1 MEFPVW
7 KEVERII
14 SCVVM
19 MQSFEIQRCSL
30 SVFTALNFKILNYC
44 YFANMQNE
52 YTCKCHW
59 LFWNDNGNLNWMSG
73 LMVTAQHI
81 IIISNCHYIFIN
93 RQLSLWKY
101 SLFLNQ
107 SDFLYANVSITRAK
121 WREKIPSQFF
131 SCWRIINFAFGHSKV
146 RQDDKK
152 VGYPDIQTNSI
163 INRACVALLSV
174 SEIILPKYGVSV

>member
-1 MEFPVW
+1 M
-7 KEVERII
+7 
-14 SCVVM
+14 
-19 MQSFEIQRCSL
+19 
-30 SVFTALNFKILNYC
+30 YC
-44 YFANMQNE
+44 YFTNMQNE

-81 IIISNCHYIFIN
+81 IIILNCHYIFHQSTIKFMEIFIIFESE
-93 RQLSLWKY
+93 R
-101 SLFLNQ
+101 LFVCKRFN
-107 SDFLYANVSITRAK
+107 YTRK
-121 WREKIPSQFF
+121 MKRKNPEPIF

-174 SEIILPKYGVSV
+174 SEIILPKYGVSI